1 MELETVIEY
10 LSGAGLINKEEFDK
24 KVEAYKQDAPAV
36 KLAQDHASVLMLVAE
51 KDLQL
56 SKTNE
61 QLVKTN
67 QQLLEHLFK
76 VIVLVFPSFKDSLHQ
91 N

>member
-1 MELETVIEY
+1 MELETMIEY

-36 KLAQDHASVLMLVAE
+36 QLAQDNVSVLMLLAE

-56 SKTNE
+56 TKTNR
-61 QLVKTN
+61 
-67 QQLLEHLFK
+67 QLLEMNEQQATLFISLAK
-76 VIVLVFPSFKDSLHQ
+76 KGVL
-91 N
+91 

>member
-1 MELETVIEY
+1 MELETMIEY

-36 KLAQDHASVLMLVAE
+36 KLAQDNASVLMLVAE

-56 SKTNE
+56 SKI
-61 QLVKTN
+61 N
-67 QQLLEHLFK
+67 QQLLEANEQQATLLM
-76 VIVLVFPSFKDSLHQ
+76 VLAEKGVL
-91 N
+91 

>member
-10 LSGAGLINKEEFDK
+10 LSSTGLINKEEFDK

-36 KLAQDHASVLMLVAE
+36 QLAQDNASVLMLLAE

-56 SKTNE
+56 TKTNRQLLETNE
-61 QLVKTN
+61 QQAT
-67 QQLLEHLFK
+67 LFM
-76 VIVLVFPSFKDSLHQ
+76 VLAEKGVL
-91 N
+91 

>member
-1 MELETVIEY
+1 MLDIGTIVQG
-10 LSGAGLINKEEFDK
+10 LVDAGLIDKEEFDK
-24 KVEAYKQDAPAV
+24 KVELYKQDAPTL
-36 KLAQDHASVLMLVAE
+36 KLAQDNASLLMLVAE

-67 QQLLEHLFK
+67 QQLLETNEQQATLLM
-76 VIVLVFPSFKDSLHQ
+76 VLAEKGVL
-91 N
+91 

>member
-1 MELETVIEY
+1 MELEIMIEY
-10 LSGAGLINKEEFDK
+10 LFSAGLINKEEFDK

-36 KLAQDHASVLMLVAE
+36 KLAQDNASVFMLVAE

-67 QQLLEHLFK
+67 QQLLETNEQQATLLM
-76 VIVLVFPSFKDSLHQ
+76 VLAEKGVL
-91 N
+91 

>member
-1 MELETVIEY
+1 MELETMIEY

-67 QQLLEHLFK
+67 QQLLETNE
-76 VIVLVFPSFKDSLHQ
+76 Q
-91 N
+91 

>member
-1 MELETVIEY
+1 MELDKVIMD
-10 LSGAGLINKEEFDK
+10 LTDAGFINKEEFDK

-36 KLAQDHASVLMLVAE
+36 KLAQDHASVFMLVAE

-67 QQLLEHLFK
+67 QQLLETNEQQATL
-76 VIVLVFPSFKDSLHQ
+76 LMVFAEKGGV
-91 N
+91 